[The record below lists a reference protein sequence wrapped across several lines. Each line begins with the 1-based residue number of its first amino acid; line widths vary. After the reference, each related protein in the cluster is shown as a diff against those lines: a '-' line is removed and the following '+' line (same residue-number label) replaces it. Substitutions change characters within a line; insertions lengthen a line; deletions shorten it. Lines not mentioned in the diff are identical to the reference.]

1 MSSLIKLFLS
11 ALIFSNTYGSISDC
25 SSGSSLF
32 QITNLGLSPTN
43 PVVNQP
49 LYMTVQFTNPG
60 PEITDGTVTTSVTYN
75 FIPFS
80 PTVEPLCTN
89 TQCPL
94 LNGFNDRSTNST
106 WPNSVKGSVVSKIV
120 WTSVDQQV
128 LLCIQIN
135 VKSSERNSLRG
146 IPIFLESANTSISDD
161 IYKAFKP
168 KDHYYY
174 KTCPKSSYSFYNIS
188 YMCPI

>member
-1 MSSLIKLFLS
+1 MSTLIKLVLS
-11 ALIFSNTYGSISDC
+11 ALFFSSTHASIIDC

-32 QITNLGLSPTN
+32 QITNLGLSPAN
-43 PVVNQP
+43 PVVNEP

-60 PEITDGTVTTSVTYN
+60 SEITDGTVTTSVTYN

-94 LNGFNDRSTNST
+94 VNGFNDRSTNST
-106 WPNSVKGSVVSKIV
+106 WPNNVKGSVTSKIV

-128 LLCIQIN
+128 LLCIQLN
-135 VKSSERNSLRG
+135 VKSSERNNLRG
-146 IPIFLESANTSISDD
+146 ISSFLEPSNTTILED
-161 IYKAFKP
+161 IYKVFKP
-168 KDHYYY
+168 RNHYYY
-174 KTCPKSSYSFYNIS
+174 KTCPASSYSFYNIS
-188 YMCPI
+188 YMCPL